1 MEGLFVAWRTD
12 KRGRWRFRGRMRP
25 HNREAVCERD
35 NNMKKREGK
44 VTGSREG
51 VARQAHGTLYP

>member
-1 MEGLFVAWRTD
+1 
-12 KRGRWRFRGRMRP
+12 MRP

-44 VTGSREG
+44 VTGSMEG
-51 VARQAHGTLYP
+51 VARQAHGTFYL